1 MTRLRGLWTAAA
13 AVTLFLLSACAQQT
27 AAGAPST
34 GPSPDS
40 SSAPATGG
48 AGDALVLRVSSAGGF
63 VPPSAIVGRL
73 PETSVYA
80 DGRVI
85 FNGPIALSYP
95 GPALPNLQ
103 WGTISPATLQQLL
116 DKAVAAGVKPGT
128 DFGQPG
134 VADAPTTEVTVVTAA
149 GKRTVGAVALR
160 EARPDDPQLT
170 KAQQQARTKLR
181 TFVDELGDLTT
192 KMMTSEP
199 QQYQPEI
206 IAGIVQPYVEPADQ
220 PGRPRTVEW
229 PGPALPGEPL
239 NPDLKLSCV
248 TATGEQRDAVLA
260 AAKDATANTPW
271 VWANNGW
278 SVLLRPLLPDE
289 TGCADL
295 KAAR

>member
-13 AVTLFLLSACAQQT
+13 AVTLLLLSACAQQT
-27 AAGAPST
+27 AAGAPSA

-40 SSAPATGG
+40 SSAPAAPG
-48 AGDALVLRVSSAGGF
+48 AEDELVLRVSSAGGF
-63 VPPSAIVGRL
+63 VPPSMLVGRL

-85 FNGPIALSYP
+85 FNGPVPAIFP

-103 WGTISPATLQQLL
+103 WATISPATLQQLL

-149 GKRTVGAVALR
+149 GEQTVGAMALR
-160 EARPDDPQLT
+160 EARADDPQLT
-170 KAQQQARTKLR
+170 PAQQQARKKLR
-181 TFVDELGDLTT
+181 TFVDELSDMVGKLTT
-192 KMMTSEP
+192 SRP
-199 QQYQPEI
+199 QPYQPE
-206 IAGIVQPYVEPADQ
+206 AVAAIVQPYAAPGDE
-220 PGRPRTVEW
+220 PGRPQTVEW

-239 NPDLKLSCV
+239 NPTLKLTCV

-260 AAKDATANTPW
+260 AAEDATATTPW
-271 VWANNGW
+271 VWAGNSW
-278 SVLLRPLLPDE
+278 SVVLRPLLPEE

-295 KAAR
+295 KEAR

>member
-27 AAGAPST
+27 AAGAPSA

-40 SSAPATGG
+40 SSAPATPG
-48 AGDALVLRVSSAGGF
+48 ADDALVLRVSSAGGF
-63 VPPSAIVGRL
+63 VPPSALVGRL

-85 FNGPIALSYP
+85 FNGPVPAVYP

-103 WGTISPATLQQLL
+103 WGTLSPAALQQLL

-149 GKRTVGAVALR
+149 GEQTVGAMALR

-170 KAQQQARTKLR
+170 KAQQLARKKLR
-181 TFVDELGDLTT
+181 TFIDDLGDLTT
-192 KMMTSEP
+192 ELTTEEP
-199 QQYQPEI
+199 QQYRPEI
-206 IAGIVQPYVEPADQ
+206 IAAVVQPYAEPEDQ
-220 PGRPRTVEW
+220 PGRPLTAEW

-239 NPDLKLSCV
+239 NENLQLTCV

-260 AAKDATANTPW
+260 AARDATANTPW
-271 VWANNGW
+271 VWANNSW

-295 KAAR
+295 LAAR

>member
-1 MTRLRGLWTAAA
+1 M
-13 AVTLFLLSACAQQT
+13 FLLSACAQQT
-27 AAGAPST
+27 AAGTPGP
-34 GPSPDS
+34 GPSPET

-48 AGDALVLRVSSAGGF
+48 SGDALVLRVSSAGGF

-85 FNGPIALSYP
+85 FNGPVTLSYP

-116 DKAVAAGVKPGT
+116 DKAVAAGVRPGI

-160 EARPDDPQLT
+160 EAQPDDPQLT

-181 TFVDELGDLTT
+181 AFVDELGDLTT
-192 KMMTSEP
+192 RLMTGEP
-199 QQYQPEI
+199 QQYRPEI
-206 IAGIVQPYVEPADQ
+206 IAGIVQPYVEPEDQ
-220 PGRPRTVEW
+220 PGRPRAVPW
-229 PGPALPGEPL
+229 PGPALPGEPM

-248 TATGEQRDAVLA
+248 AATGEQADAVLA
-260 AAKDATANTPW
+260 AAKDATAISPW
-271 VWANNGW
+271 VWADKSW